1 MLKYIYYRICKDWER
16 KQELNQTF
24 WKWPPYHWAGSV
36 FTFLFLPFAFLSGI
50 LMNSDNKLTSIISAM
65 AIGVL
70 AMYLCNRFVKG
81 MQNYTPPE
89 RFKKFENTPLY
100 CFTGPL
106 VIYDND
112 AVGLRWTSTSMLFD
126 RTIQPQW
133 LALQSFVLEIGAFMI

>member
-24 WKWPPYHWAGSV
+24 WMWPPYHWAGSV

-70 AMYLCNRFVKG
+70 AMYLCNRFEKG

-106 VIYDND
+106 V
-112 AVGLRWTSTSMLFD
+112 M
-126 RTIQPQW
+126 
-133 LALQSFVLEIGAFMI
+133 LEILWGLLGTVLMIFCVIEPFHLKGWLYNLLF